1 MKIEQKIKLVILAI
15 LFLLG
20 LTMMLESFGVKT
32 DFLNDQR
39 IREFFQSSSTY
50 EYVDLD
56 GETRKLKLQEIDYG

>member
-56 GETRKLKLQEIDYG
+56 GETRKLKL

>member
-20 LTMMLESFGVKT
+20 LTMVLESFGVKT

-39 IREFFQSSSTY
+39 IHEFFQSSSTY

-56 GETRKLKLQEIDYG
+56 GKFREIRM

>member
-1 MKIEQKIKLVILAI
+1 MDTQKKIMLVILAI

-20 LTMMLESFGVKT
+20 LTMVLESFGVKT

-39 IREFFQSSSTY
+39 IREFFQSSGTY

-56 GETRKLKLQEIDYG
+56 GETRKLKL

>member
-1 MKIEQKIKLVILAI
+1 MKIEQKIRLVILAI

-20 LTMMLESFGVKT
+20 LTIVLESFGVKT

-56 GETRKLKLQEIDYG
+56 GEVRELKL